1 MKCWEIFK
9 KVHNNTRTTAI
20 TPVDDMLNQCVDEIE
35 DTQHLIP
42 WCHIMKPMVTFRLLD
57 IGDHGYKH
65 QRDSVQYCCNQRSY
79 SQPSW
84 NKLNT
89 YQKKMFKKDI
99 VLRHE
104 SYKFHVSFYIYRRPK
119 KAKRLAYLLF
129 FWLLLLRLFFV
140 EKNLWV
146 GFIQSFFSPT
156 RNWRKQ
162 MTKWKKTTLCD
173 GAHKKDKLGL
183 ARLQK
188 DAKSLMQ
195 YL

>member
-84 NKLNT
+84 NKLNI
-89 YQKKMFKKDI
+89 YQKKMFRKDI

-104 SYKFHVSFYIYRRPK
+104 SYKFHISFYIYRRPK
-119 KAKRLAYLLF
+119 KAKRLAYLPF
-129 FWLLLLRLFFV
+129 FWLLLLKLF
-140 EKNLWV
+140 LL
-146 GFIQSFFSPT
+146 
-156 RNWRKQ
+156 
-162 MTKWKKTTLCD
+162 KKTFEWDLYKAFSHPQETEENKWPHGKKATLCD
-173 GAHKKDKLGL
+173 GAHKEDKLGL